1 MKNDNEND
9 PQAMVH
15 MFALGIHYLV
25 CEMGERWHTRHRQ
38 TDRHTHTHTHT
49 QTHTYSTHRFS
60 RGTINKLV
68 YLKMLEIVTKAHIP
82 GLTHRLNLTIATFG
96 SDCFPHFL

>member
-25 CEMGERWHTRHRQ
+25 SETGERWHTRHTHTRK
-38 TDRHTHTHTHT
+38 HTHT
-49 QTHTYSTHRFS
+49 YGTHRFS

-68 YLKMLEIVTKAHIP
+68 YLKTLEIVTKAHIP
-82 GLTHRLNLTIATFG
+82 GLTRRLNLTIATFG

>member
-25 CEMGERWHTRHRQ
+25 SETGERWHTR
-38 TDRHTHTHTHT
+38 HTHTHT
-49 QTHTYSTHRFS
+49 QTHTHTHTHKHTLTAHTGSVEARS
-60 RGTINKLV
+60 INWCTSK
-68 YLKMLEIVTKAHIP
+68 
-82 GLTHRLNLTIATFG
+82 R
-96 SDCFPHFL
+96 